1 MGDGGPPAELA
12 VAVGEIALVDHH
24 VHPALATELSHGEFE
39 ELITESDRPVPPGMT
54 RFDSQPGIAIRRWC
68 CPVLGLPASAP
79 AQDYIDRRRELGA
92 ATVTRRLLRAAG
104 VSQLLID
111 TGYLR
116 DGMLG
121 LAAMAEAAAAGVAEV
136 VRLESVAEQAIVAGD
151 GSAAGFAER
160 FRTAL
165 WERTTSACGVKSIAA
180 YRFGLDLDPRPPAAA
195 EVTSAAGG
203 WRRQID
209 AAGPAD
215 GAGSPGAAGAARVTD
230 PVLLRFLLWAG
241 VDRGLPVQIHT
252 GFGDPD
258 VDLRRSDP
266 LLLRGFCELTQERA
280 VPLMLLH
287 CYPYHRQAGYLAH
300 AYPHVYVDVG
310 LAINHVGAR
319 APAVVAE
326 SLELAPFGQV
336 LFSSDA
342 WGPPELHYLGALL
355 WRRATA
361 RVLGGWVESGDWAL
375 ADAVRVAGLI
385 GAQNARRVYRL
396 S

>member
-1 MGDGGPPAELA
+1 
-12 VAVGEIALVDHH
+12 
-24 VHPALATELSHGEFE
+24 
-39 ELITESDRPVPPGMT
+39 
-54 RFDSQPGIAIRRWC
+54 
-68 CPVLGLPASAP
+68 
-79 AQDYIDRRRELGA
+79 
-92 ATVTRRLLRAAG
+92 
-104 VSQLLID
+104 
-111 TGYLR
+111 
-116 DGMLG
+116 
-121 LAAMAEAAAAGVAEV
+121 
-136 VRLESVAEQAIVAGD
+136 
-151 GSAAGFAER
+151 
-160 FRTAL
+160 
-165 WERTTSACGVKSIAA
+165 
-180 YRFGLDLDPRPPAAA
+180 
-195 EVTSAAGG
+195 
-203 WRRQID
+203 
-209 AAGPAD
+209 
-215 GAGSPGAAGAARVTD
+215 
-230 PVLLRFLLWAG
+230 

-258 VDLRRSDP
+258 VDLRRADP

-319 APAVVAE
+319 APAIVAE

-361 RVLGGWVESGDWAL
+361 RVLGEWVESGDWAL
-375 ADAVRVAGLI
+375 ADAIRVAELI

-396 S
+396 P

>member
-1 MGDGGPPAELA
+1 MGDAGPPAELDA
-12 VAVGEIALVDHH
+12 AVGAIALVDHH
-24 VHPALATELSHGEFE
+24 VHPALAAELSRGEFE
-39 ELITESDRPVPPGMT
+39 ELITESDRPVPPGTT
-54 RFDSQPGIAIRRWC
+54 RFDSQLGVAVRRWC
-68 CPVLGLPASAP
+68 GPVLGLPASAP
-79 AQDYIDRRRELGA
+79 APAYLDRRRELGA
-92 ATVTRRLLRAAG
+92 AEVARRLLRAAG
-104 VSQLLID
+104 LAHLLID

-121 LAAMAEAAAAGVAEV
+121 LAAMAEAAGSGVAEV

-160 FRTAL
+160 FRAAL

-195 EVTSAAGG
+195 EVAGAAGG

-209 AAGPAD
+209 AAGPA
-215 GAGSPGAAGAARVTD
+215 GPIRVTD
-230 PVLLRFLLWAG
+230 PVLLRLLLWAG

-300 AYPHVYVDVG
+300 AYPHVYLDVG

-319 APAVVAE
+319 AAAVVAE
-326 SLELAPFGQV
+326 SLELAPFGKV

-361 RVLGGWVESGDWAL
+361 GVLGSWVESGDWAV
-375 ADAVRVAGLI
+375 ADAIRVAEMI
-385 GAQNARRVYRL
+385 GARNARRVYRL
-396 S
+396 P

>member
-1 MGDGGPPAELA
+1 MGDGGPPAELDA
-12 VAVGEIALVDHH
+12 AVGAVALVDHH
-24 VHPALATELSHGEFE
+24 VHPALATELSLGELD
-39 ELITESDRPVPPGMT
+39 ELITESDRPAPPGVT
-54 RFDSQPGIAIRRWC
+54 RFDSQLGVAIRRWC
-68 CPVLGLPASAP
+68 APVLGLAASVS
-79 AQDYIDRRRELGA
+79 AQAYTDRRRELGA
-92 ATVTRRLLRAAG
+92 VEVTRRLLRAAG
-104 VSQLLID
+104 AAYLLID

-121 LAAMAEAAAAGVAEV
+121 LAAMAEASAARVAEV

-151 GSAAGFAER
+151 GSAAGFAGR
-160 FRTAL
+160 FREAL
-165 WERTTSACGVKSIAA
+165 WELTRSACGVKSIAA
-180 YRFGLDLDPRPPAAA
+180 YRFGLDLDPQPPAGADVAA
-195 EVTSAAGG
+195 AAGR
-203 WRRQID
+203 WRREID
-209 AAGPAD
+209 TAGP
-215 GAGSPGAAGAARVTD
+215 GGTVRVTD

-241 VDRGLPVQIHT
+241 VDRGLPVQVHT

-258 VDLRRSDP
+258 VDLRRADP

-280 VPLMLLH
+280 VPVMLLH

-300 AYPHVYVDVG
+300 AYPHVYLDVG

-319 APAVVAE
+319 AAAVVAE
-326 SLELAPFGQV
+326 SLELAPFGKV

-361 RVLGGWVESGDWAL
+361 RVLGEWVESGDWAL
-375 ADAVRVAGLI
+375 ADAVGVAEMI

-396 S
+396 P

>member
-1 MGDGGPPAELA
+1 MGDGGSPAELDA
-12 VAVGEIALVDHH
+12 AVGAIALVDHH
-24 VHPALATELSHGEFE
+24 VHPALAGELSHGEFE
-39 ELITESDRPVPPGMT
+39 ELITESDRPVPPGT
-54 RFDSQPGIAIRRWC
+54 ARFDSQLGFAIRRWC
-68 CPVLGLPASAP
+68 GPVLGLPASAP
-79 AQDYIDRRRELGA
+79 ARAYTGRRRELGA
-92 ATVTRRLLRAAG
+92 AEVARRLLRAAG
-104 VSQLLID
+104 LAHLLID

-121 LAAMAEAAAAGVAEV
+121 LAAMAEMAGSGVAEV
-136 VRLESVAEQAIVAGD
+136 VRLESVAERAIVAGD
-151 GSAAGFAER
+151 GSATGFEER
-160 FRTAL
+160 FRAAL
-165 WERTTSACGVKSIAA
+165 WELTRSACGVKSIAA

-195 EVTSAAGG
+195 EVAGAAGG

-209 AAGPAD
+209 AAGR
-215 GAGSPGAAGAARVTD
+215 AGPIRVTD

-241 VDRGLPVQIHT
+241 VDRGLPVQVHT

-300 AYPHVYVDVG
+300 AYPHVYLDVG

-319 APAVVAE
+319 AAAVVAE

-361 RVLGGWVESGDWAL
+361 GVLGSWVESGDWAL
-375 ADAVRVAGLI
+375 PDAIRVAEMI
-385 GAQNARRVYRL
+385 GARNARRVYRL